1 MYMRPA
7 YQRRTMTST
16 AKQRALGA
24 FRARFG
30 REPDLLARAPGRV
43 NLIGEHVD
51 YNGGLVLPVAIDRAA
66 WLAIGRTGED
76 VVTIEAVDLGE
87 GSRFSLHDLDTD
99 RDRESGTTLSLPSWA
114 RYPAGV
120 ARVLAGRGLAVS
132 GADVA
137 LASDVPIG
145 AGLSSS
151 AAVEVAFA
159 LSWKALGSWS
169 MSSLELAR
177 LCQEAENRF
186 VGVACGLMDPFT
198 SIHGKRGHALLLD
211 CRSLESKPVE
221 LPARTAIVIA
231 DTKVRRQLAESEFNL
246 RRRQCEEAVEI
257 LRRGRATIKSLRD
270 VSPAELDRRRGDL
283 SEILFRRARHVVEE
297 IARVEAVIPDVE
309 RGDAAAL
316 GRAMT
321 AAHRSGRDLY
331 DVSCYELDVLVESA
345 VRIDGCYG
353 ARLTGAGFGGCT
365 VSLVEAGGAARFAA
379 ELTRAY
385 RAATA
390 ATPEIWIC
398 TADQGA
404 EIMPLAAGAASPD

>member
-1 MYMRPA
+1 MYMHPV
-7 YQRRTMTST
+7 YQRRSMTST
-16 AKQRALGA
+16 AKERALGA

-30 REPDLLARAPGRV
+30 REPELLARAPGRV

-66 WLAIGRTGED
+66 WLAVAHASDDI
-76 VVTIEAVDLGE
+76 VTIEAVDLGE
-87 GSRFSLHDLDTD
+87 RTRFSPG
-99 RDRESGTTLSLPSWA
+99 ELPSIPSIPAWA

-120 ARVLAGRGLAVS
+120 ARVLAERGLKVS
-132 GADVA
+132 GVDVA
-137 LASDVPIG
+137 LASEVPIG

-159 LSWKALGSWS
+159 VTWRALGSWS
-169 MSSLELAR
+169 MSDLELAR
-177 LCQEAENRF
+177 LCQEAENRY

-198 SIHGKRGHALLLD
+198 SIHGRKGHSILLD
-211 CRSLESKPVE
+211 CRSFESKPVP
-221 LPARTAIVIA
+221 LPAQTAIVVA

-257 LRRGRATIKSLRD
+257 LRRVRPTIRNLRD
-270 VSPAELDRRRGDL
+270 VSPAELERRREDL
-283 SEILFRRARHVVEE
+283 PELLFRRARHVVEE
-297 IARVEAVIPDVE
+297 IARVETVIPDVE

-331 DVSCYELDVLVESA
+331 DVSCTELDVLVESA
-345 VRIDGCYG
+345 VRIDGCFG

-365 VSLVEAGGAARFAA
+365 VSLVEAAGAARFAA
-379 ELTRAY
+379 ELSRVY
-385 RAATA
+385 REATA
-390 ATPEIWIC
+390 TTPEIWIC
-398 TADQGA
+398 AADQGA
-404 EIMPLAAGAASPD
+404 ELMPLATGATSRD

>member
-1 MYMRPA
+1 
-7 YQRRTMTST
+7 MTST
-16 AKQRALGA
+16 AKERALGA

-30 REPDLLARAPGRV
+30 REPELLARAPGRV

-66 WLAIGRTGED
+66 WLAVAHASDDI
-76 VVTIEAVDLGE
+76 VTIEAVDLGE
-87 GSRFSLHDLDTD
+87 RTRFSPGELP
-99 RDRESGTTLSLPSWA
+99 SGPSIPSIASWA

-120 ARVLAGRGLAVS
+120 ARVLAERGLRVS
-132 GADVA
+132 GVDVA
-137 LASDVPIG
+137 LASEVPIG

-159 LSWKALGSWS
+159 VTWRELGSWS
-169 MSSLELAR
+169 MSDLELAR
-177 LCQEAENRF
+177 LCQEAENRY

-198 SIHGKRGHALLLD
+198 SIHGRKGHAILLD
-211 CRSLESKPVE
+211 CRSFESKPVP
-221 LPARTAIVIA
+221 LPAQTVIVVA

-257 LRRGRATIKSLRD
+257 LRRVRPTIRNLRD
-270 VSPAELDRRRGDL
+270 VSPAELERGREDL
-283 SEILFRRARHVVEE
+283 PELLFRRARHVVEE
-297 IARVEAVIPDVE
+297 IARVETVIPAVE

-345 VRIDGCYG
+345 VRIDGCFG

-365 VSLVEAGGAARFAA
+365 VSLVEAAGAARFAA
-379 ELTRAY
+379 ELSRVY
-385 RAATA
+385 REATA
-390 ATPEIWIC
+390 TSPEIWIC
-398 TADQGA
+398 AADQGA
-404 EIMPLAAGAASPD
+404 ELMPLATGATSRD